1 MEIIR
6 NYLESMFSQLPN
18 TPEVLKAK
26 MELGQMMEDKYAEL
40 MAEGMAENEAI
51 GVVISEFGNLDEIA
65 EELGISRFIDPV
77 QIYDRRDISQMEVRD
92 YLNDAQKRAY
102 LIALGVFFCIISVAG
117 PIIGAGAMGSGALS
131 NALGIGF
138 LFASTAVGVGL
149 IVFSSF
155 LMKRWNFI
163 NHEPCTIRMDTMDYI
178 RNRLDSTRIS
188 RALMMTIGVVLC
200 IVSVVPVSMAGTFN
214 VSDRLTSF
222 CAAMIFV
229 LAGIGVFLIVAS
241 SVRHSGFQR
250 LLEVNEKGTI
260 GAGYA
265 SDAIDGYRY
274 NNDSLA
280 AVMAVY
286 WPTITCLYL
295 IWSFLSF
302 DWHITWIIWPIAAI
316 VHKFI
321 GYMFGEK
328 HSGNN
333 Y

>member
-40 MAEGMAENEAI
+40 IAEGMAENEAI

-77 QIYDRRDISQMEVRD
+77 QTYSRRDISLPEVRD
-92 YLNDAQKRAY
+92 YMNDVQQRAFF
-102 LIALGVFFCIISVAG
+102 IALGVFFCIISVAG
-117 PIIGAGAMGSGALS
+117 PIIGSGATGSGNLSTAMGV
-131 NALGIGF
+131 GF
-138 LFASTAVGVGL
+138 LFVSIAVGVGL

-155 LMKRWNFI
+155 MMKRWNFM
-163 NHEPCTIRMDTMDYI
+163 NTEPCSIRMETMEYV
-178 RNRLDSTRIS
+178 RSRLDGTRIS

-200 IVSVVPVSMAGTFN
+200 IVSVVPVSMAGTFD
-214 VSDRLTSF
+214 VSDRLISF
-222 CAAMIFV
+222 CAALIFV
-229 LAGIGVFLIVAS
+229 LVGTGVFLIVAS
-241 SVRHSGFQR
+241 NVRHSGFQR
-250 LLEVNEKGTI
+250 LLEINERGTI

-274 NNDSLA
+274 DNESLS
-280 AVMAVY
+280 AVMSVY
-286 WPTITCLYL
+286 WPSVTCLYL
-295 IWSFLSF
+295 IWSFLTF

-316 VHKFI
+316 VHRLI

-328 HSGNN
+328 QNGSHN
-333 Y
+333 